1 MKIRN
6 MQSPNGNDV
15 PNQFIITEEGR
26 GALGNFDTRET
37 FQSYDSVIATV
48 TTWNGLKQVVTLDK
62 TYWDY
67 SRTTGKYRNIFLRE
81 TKAETERKIAAGIYR
96 LENLNK

>member
-15 PNQFIITEEGR
+15 PNQFIIEEEGH
-26 GALGNFDTRET
+26 GALGNFIIKQT
-37 FQSYDSVIATV
+37 FQSYSAIIAIR
-48 TTWNGLKQVVTLDK
+48 TTWPDIERVILDER
-62 TYWDY
+62 YWNY
-67 SRTTGKYRNIFLRE
+67 SKTTGKYRNIFLGE
-81 TKAETERKIAAGIYR
+81 SKAETERKISAGIYR